1 MAETAK
7 CPNPHEEI
15 LGVASDP
22 PLKQLGDELA
32 AWLDDDLAAGSDDAE
47 TRARLRPY
55 LDRLRELKCPP
66 EYMVI
71 HIKQL
76 VVPLRPSS
84 DVVTIQEYSAF
95 IKRRDAL
102 ITMAI
107 KEYFA

>member
-1 MAETAK
+1 MAETAQ
-7 CPNPHEEI
+7 CPNPHDDVP
-15 LGVASDP
+15 GVVSDL

-32 AWLDDDLAAGSDDAE
+32 AWLDDDLGAGSDDAE

-66 EYMVI
+66 EYMLI

-76 VVPLRPSS
+76 LAPRRPSS
-84 DVVTIQEYSAF
+84 EVVTIQEYSAF
-95 IKRRDAL
+95 VQRRDAI